1 MTRSANTTESSLW
14 SRLGGS
20 ILAVTV
26 FAFGAAAWVSPARAQ
41 INPFR
46 GYKGPTLTRE
56 DLAAGRDAA
65 RKLLDGD
72 QPSVG
77 QAESWTGPG
86 TGNQGT
92 LTIRRVFERAHMP
105 CRSVASEVLYQRTRT
120 RRSYTLTVCRTTGGA
135 WKLAD

>member
-1 MTRSANTTESSLW
+1 MTRSANTTEGSLW
-14 SRLGGS
+14 SRLSGS
-20 ILAVTV
+20 LLAATV
-26 FAFGAAAWVSPARAQ
+26 FAFCATASPARAQ

-46 GYKGPTLTRE
+46 AYKGPTLARE

-77 QAESWTGPG
+77 QAESWTGPS

-92 LTIRRVFERAHMP
+92 LTIRRVFERAGMP
-105 CRSVASEVLYQRTRT
+105 CRSLASEVLYRRTRT
-120 RRSYTLTVCRTTGGA
+120 RSSYTLTTCRTAGGA